1 MSVEKGFVR
10 RGTNKHVLFLLVAII
25 TILFINI
32 FICLAKSYA
41 DSAITIT
48 SITPNSGPISGGQT
62 VTVSGTGFYQTL
74 KFSQILEKETAPGLA
89 CGISAGKVYCWGAN
103 DFGQLG
109 NGDTTGATQ
118 YSPVAVDTSG
128 VLNGKTITQISSGS
142 CGTTIALASDGKVYS
157 WGRNDNG
164 QLGNGDTTGA
174 NQYSPVAV
182 VTSGVLNGKTITQIS
197 SGDYGTIIA
206 LASDGTVYS
215 WGRNDDGQLGNGDT
229 TGANQYSP
237 VAVVTSGVLKD
248 KTITQI
254 SSGSYGTRIALASD
268 GTAYGWGLN
277 NFGQLGNGDTTGA
290 NQYSPVAVVTSGV
303 LNGKT
308 ITQISSGGYITTAL
322 ASNGTVYSWGLNDYG
337 QLGNGDTTGTN
348 QYSPVAVVTSGV
360 LNGKTITQISSGSY
374 GTTIA
379 LASDGTA
386 YGWGHNDDGQLGNG
400 DTTGAMQYSPVAV
413 ITSGA
418 LNGKTITQISLG
430 SYSTTIALASDGT
443 VYGWGA
449 NNDGQ
454 LGNDGTTGAM
464 QYSPVAV
471 DTSGV
476 LNGKTITQ
484 ISASSSNA
492 ITALSSDGTVYTWG
506 NNSQG
511 QLGNGDTTGA
521 MRHSPVAVV
530 PISGLNS
537 INTTLGGNTVEIY
550 SETANSFQFTTPAHA
565 QGIVDF
571 TISSPGY
578 GLFTLAKSYTYLGS
592 GSTTPTS
599 PSAPKFPNTGYHSN
613 SNNLMLLIGAS
624 AAITI
629 LIPAVL
635 IIRKKRTL

>member
-74 KFSQILEKETAPGLA
+74 KFSQISQDNDVLGVT

-103 DFGQLG
+103 DYGQLG

-128 VLNGKTITQISSGS
+128 VLNGKTITQISSIDRGA
-142 CGTTIALASDGKVYS
+142 TIALASDGTAYTWGLNSYGQLGNGDTTGANQYSPVAVDTSGVLNGKTITQISSGGHSAITALASDGTVYS
-157 WGRNDNG
+157 WGLNDYG

-197 SGDYGTIIA
+197 SDSYGTRIA
-206 LASDGTVYS
+206 LASDGTVYG

-229 TGANQYSP
+229 
-237 VAVVTSGVLKD
+237 
-248 KTITQI
+248 I
-254 SSGSYGTRIALASD
+254 
-268 GTAYGWGLN
+268 
-277 NFGQLGNGDTTGA
+277 GA

-308 ITQISSGGYITTAL
+308 ITHLSSGGYGTTIAV
-322 ASNGTVYSWGLNDYG
+322 ASDGTVYSWGLNNYG
-337 QLGNGDTTGTN
+337 E
-348 QYSPVAVVTSGV
+348 
-360 LNGKTITQISSGSY
+360 
-374 GTTIA
+374 
-379 LASDGTA
+379 
-386 YGWGHNDDGQLGNG
+386 LGNG
-400 DTTGAMQYSPVAV
+400 DTTGA
-413 ITSGA
+413 
-418 LNGKTITQISLG
+418 NR
-430 SYSTTIALASDGT
+430 
-443 VYGWGA
+443 
-449 NNDGQ
+449 
-454 LGNDGTTGAM
+454 
-464 QYSPVAV
+464 YSPVAV

-484 ISASSSNA
+484 ISSGGYGTIIAVASDGTAYTWGHNLFGQLGNGDTTGANRYSPVAVDTSGVLKGKTITQISSSDYGTIIVLASDGTVYGWGANNDGQLGNGDTTGA
-492 ITALSSDGTVYTWG
+492 NRYSPVAVDMSGVLKGKTITQISASGYSTMTALSSDGTVYNWG

-511 QLGNGDTTGA
+511 QLGNGDTTGVDQ
-521 MRHSPVAVV
+521 HSPVA
-530 PISGLNS
+530 IASIGGLID
-537 INTTLGGNTVEIY
+537 INAILGGNAVEIFN
-550 SETANSFQFTTPAHA
+550 ETANSFQFITPAHA

-578 GLFTLAKSYTYLGS
+578 GSFTLAKSYTYLGLLRS
-592 GSTTPTS
+592 FQTLVIIQMATT
-599 PSAPKFPNTGYHSN
+599 
-613 SNNLMLLIGAS
+613 
-624 AAITI
+624 
-629 LIPAVL
+629 
-635 IIRKKRTL
+635 